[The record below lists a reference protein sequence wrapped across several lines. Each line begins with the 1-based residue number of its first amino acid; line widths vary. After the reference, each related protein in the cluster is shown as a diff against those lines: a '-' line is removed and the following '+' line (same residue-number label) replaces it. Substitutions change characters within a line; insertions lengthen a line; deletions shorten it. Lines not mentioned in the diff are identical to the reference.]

1 MTWHHVV
8 ATATGEGA
16 LWHRRSVMLAA
27 LTAET
32 GDKGSPHTLS
42 VKSCSYMLSSG
53 SATVLALLLKG
64 THPAQITACKRDF
77 EVCFILILKFQKVIS
92 VGFFKT

>member
-8 ATATGEGA
+8 ATAAGEGA
-16 LWHRRSVMLAA
+16 LWHRSVMLAA

-32 GDKGSPHTLS
+32 GDKGSPHPLS

-77 EVCFILILKFQKVIS
+77 EVCFILILKFQKV
-92 VGFFKT
+92 GFFKT